1 MRSKLKWLI
10 SLLVTLGLLWAV
22 FHPVNLSQVFSYW
35 QKARLI
41 YLLAALM
48 VSFLTNCWLATG
60 KWKLILTRLGLPL
73 PFREA
78 FLIKM
83 GSAAIKSVAPLRS
96 GEATRVVYLK
106 RKYNFSVVKATSSIM
121 LELLANIIAFA
132 LIIAGGGLI
141 LGFKRLPI
149 GLIFIL
155 LVLLAALLSSGR
167 LKEGVNTLIGK
178 IPFPRIRGGLQ
189 TLLTLYRY
197 FSPGQIG
204 LILFYSLIIQ
214 GGKLLTFYLINLSFD
229 LTLPPAAY
237 FIFLPLSILLGTI
250 PITILGLGLREGS
263 LTALLHDF
271 CRTPKAAVLGSALL
285 FSLVEYI
292 FPALLGLFWTGKFT
306 ARLMEKKQ
314 MQDSGYKMQDS
325 GYKMQD
331 AGYKM

>member
-1 MRSKLKWLI
+1 MKKKIKWLI

-22 FHPVNLSQVFSYW
+22 FHQVNLSQVFSYW
-35 QKARLI
+35 RQARLI
-41 YLLAALM
+41 YLLAALL

-106 RKYNFSVVKATSSIM
+106 RKYNFSVVKSTASIM
-121 LELLANIIAFA
+121 IELLANIIVFA

-141 LGFKRLPI
+141 LGFQRLSI
-149 GLIFIL
+149 ALIFI
-155 LVLLAALLSSGR
+155 VLIIFGALLGSGR
-167 LKEGVNTLIGK
+167 LKGGVKVLVGK
-178 IPFPRIRGGLQ
+178 IPYPKIRGGLE
-189 TLLTLYRY
+189 TLLTLHRY
-197 FSPGQIG
+197 FPSGQIG

-214 GGKLLTFYLINLSFD
+214 GGKLLTFYLINLSFN
-229 LTLPPAAY
+229 LSLPPEAY
-237 FIFLPLSILLGTI
+237 FVFLPLSILLATI
-250 PITILGLGLREGS
+250 PITILGLGIREGS

-271 CRTPKAAVLGSALL
+271 CGTPKAAVLGSALL
-285 FSLVEYI
+285 FSVVEYI

-306 ARLMEKKQ
+306 ARLLEKSAEKVSGKQ
-314 MQDSGYKMQDS
+314 
-325 GYKMQD
+325 
-331 AGYKM
+331 

>member
-22 FHPVNLSQVFSYW
+22 FHRVNFASVLEYW

-41 YLLAALM
+41 YLLAALL

-83 GSAAIKSVAPLRS
+83 GSAAIKSVTPLRS

-106 RKYNFSVVKATSSIM
+106 RKYNFSVVKATASIM
-121 LELLANIIAFA
+121 LELLTNIVAFA

-149 GLIFIL
+149 ALICIL
-155 LVLLAALLSSGR
+155 LVLSAALLSSGR
-167 LKEGVNTLIGK
+167 LKEVVQALVGK
-178 IPFPRIRGGLQ
+178 IPFPKIRGGLQ
-189 TLLTLYRY
+189 TLLTLHRY
-197 FSPGQIG
+197 FPSGQIG

-229 LTLPPAAY
+229 LNLPPEAY
-237 FIFLPLSILLGTI
+237 FIFLPLSILLATI

-271 CRTPKAAVLGSALL
+271 CGTPKAAVLGSALL

-306 ARLMEKKQ
+306 ARLMEKKC
-314 MQDSGYKMQDS
+314 DKKGC
-325 GYKMQD
+325 GTR
-331 AGYKM
+331 